1 MKLSA
6 QEEYGLRCLVQV
18 ARRQGQGPV
27 PIRVVAECE
36 GLSLEY
42 AAKLMRALRKANL
55 VDSQRGASGGYT
67 LSRPA
72 AEISIYSVLTTLDSP
87 LYTEEFC
94 TGHTGKLSSCAHG
107 SAGCSI
113 RVLWQWMD
121 AALQRSLERVSLAD
135 LAMGPNPVR
144 SALNAPAPDASASAT
159 QPEEAR

>member
-18 ARRQGQGPV
+18 ARHQGQGPV
-27 PIRVVAECE
+27 PIRVIAERE
-36 GLSLEY
+36 GLSIEY
-42 AAKLMRALRKANL
+42 AAKLMRALRKAEL
-55 VDSQRGASGGYT
+55 VDSQRGAAGGYT
-67 LSRPA
+67 LNRPA
-72 AEISIYSVLTTLDSP
+72 TDISIYSVLITLDSP

-94 TGHTGKLSSCAHG
+94 TGHTGKLSACVHG

-121 AALQRSLERVSLAD
+121 AALQRSLERVTLAD
-135 LAMGPNPVR
+135 LAMGPNLVR
-144 SALNAPAPDASASAT
+144 NTLSAAASDASASVT

>member
-18 ARRQGQGPV
+18 ARQQDKGPV
-27 PIRVVAECE
+27 PIRVISECE

-42 AAKLMRALRKANL
+42 AAKLMRALRKADL
-55 VDSQRGASGGYT
+55 VESQRGASGGYSLT
-67 LSRPA
+67 RPA
-72 AEISIYSVLTTLDSP
+72 NEISIYRVLTTLDSP

-94 TGHTGKLSSCAHG
+94 TGHTGKLDACAHG

-121 AALQRSLERVSLAD
+121 AALQRALERVTLAD
-135 LAMGPNPVR
+135 LALGPQPVR
-144 SALNAPAPDASASAT
+144 HALDTPLA
-159 QPEEAR
+159 EEAR